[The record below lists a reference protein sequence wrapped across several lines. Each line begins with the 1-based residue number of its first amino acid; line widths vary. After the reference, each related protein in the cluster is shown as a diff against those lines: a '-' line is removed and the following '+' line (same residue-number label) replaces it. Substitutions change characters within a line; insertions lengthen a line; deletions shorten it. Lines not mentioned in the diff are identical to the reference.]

1 MNDLDFHLLK
11 PRILYGYA
19 LDESWLVDVASPVAV
34 GEFVEVLSSYGRAG
48 NQVMAQGRVTRA
60 RSHSPVKSLLD
71 LSPVT
76 ALMLL
81 EASCA
86 AR

>member
-19 LDESWLVDVASPVAV
+19 LDESWLVDVDSPVSV
-34 GEFVEVLSSYGRAG
+34 GDLVEVLSSYSRAG